1 MLVITFDGRG
11 HEFEGQWEGVY
22 GRVWGEKNKEKYN
35 YNTI

>member
-22 GRVWGEKNKEKYN
+22 VWGEKNKEKYN